1 MKLNDLIAPERIV
14 PALRVSSKKQLLQE
28 LARRA
33 AQALDRHERDIADA
47 ILQRERLG
55 STALGNGIAVP
66 HARLAG
72 LARVVGLFAR
82 LERPVEF
89 DAPDGLP
96 VDLVF
101 LLLAPEGAG
110 ADHLTALA
118 RVSRLLRDGVMREK
132 LRGTDSREAL
142 YALLTDR
149 AASNEAA

>member
-1 MKLNDLIAPERIV
+1 LNDLIAPERIV

-47 ILQRERLG
+47 IVQRERLG

-66 HARLAG
+66 HARLPG

-118 RVSRLLRDGVMREK
+118 RVSRLLRDAVMREK

>member
-1 MKLNDLIAPERIV
+1 VKLNDLIAPDRVV
-14 PALRVSSKKQLLQE
+14 PALRASTKKQVLQE

-33 AQALDRHERDIADA
+33 ATALGRHERDIADA

-72 LARVVGLFAR
+72 LGRVVGVFAR
-82 LERPVEF
+82 LERAVEF
-89 DAPDGLP
+89 DAPDGQP

-118 RVSRLLRDGVMREK
+118 RVSRLLRDALVREK
-132 LRGTDSREAL
+132 LRGTEGREAL

>member
-1 MKLNDLIAPERIV
+1 VRLNDLIALERIV
-14 PALRVSSKKQLLQE
+14 PALRVSTKKQLLQE

-33 AQALDRHERDIADA
+33 GLTLGRHERDIADA

-72 LARVVGLFAR
+72 LDRVVGLFAR

-89 DAPDGLP
+89 DAPDEQP

-118 RVSRLLRDGVMREK
+118 RVSRLLRDPVMRGK
-132 LRGTDSREAL
+132 LRGTDRSEAL

-149 AASNEAA
+149 AESNEAA

>member
-1 MKLNDLIAPERIV
+1 MKLNDLIAPERVI
-14 PALRVSSKKQLLQE
+14 PALRASTKKQVLQE
-28 LARRA
+28 VARRA
-33 AQALDRHERDIADA
+33 AQTIGRHERDIADA

-55 STALGNGIAVP
+55 TTALGNGIAVP

-72 LARVVGLFAR
+72 IGRVVGVFAR
-82 LERPVEF
+82 LERPVDF
-89 DAPDGLP
+89 DAPDGQA

-118 RVSRLLRDGVMREK
+118 RVSRLLRDPVVREK
-132 LRGTDSREAL
+132 LRGTESSEAL

>member
-1 MKLNDLIAPERIV
+1 MKLDDLIAPERVI
-14 PALRVSSKKQLLQE
+14 PALRASTKKQVLQE
-28 LARRA
+28 VARRA
-33 AQALDRHERDIADA
+33 AQTIGRHERDIADA

-55 STALGNGIAVP
+55 TTALGNGIAVP

-72 LARVVGLFAR
+72 VGRVVGVFAR
-82 LERPVEF
+82 LARPVDF
-89 DAPDGLP
+89 DAPDGQA

-118 RVSRLLRDGVMREK
+118 RVSRLLRDSVVREK
-132 LRGTDSREAL
+132 LRGTDSGEAL

>member
-1 MKLNDLIAPERIV
+1 VKLNDLIAPERVV
-14 PALRVSSKKQLLQE
+14 PALRVSTKKQVLQE

-33 AQALDRHERDIADA
+33 AQTLARHERDIADA

-66 HARLAG
+66 HARVAG
-72 LARVVGLFAR
+72 LSRVVGFFAR

-89 DAPDGLP
+89 DAPDGQP

-118 RVSRLLRDGVMREK
+118 RVSRLLRNAVVREK

-149 AASNEAA
+149 TASDEAA

>member
-1 MKLNDLIAPERIV
+1 VKLNDLIALERVV
-14 PALRVSSKKQLLQE
+14 PALRISTKKQLLQE

-33 AQALDRHERDIADA
+33 AQTLGRHERDIADA

-72 LARVVGLFAR
+72 LDRVVGLFAR

-89 DAPDGLP
+89 DAPDGQP